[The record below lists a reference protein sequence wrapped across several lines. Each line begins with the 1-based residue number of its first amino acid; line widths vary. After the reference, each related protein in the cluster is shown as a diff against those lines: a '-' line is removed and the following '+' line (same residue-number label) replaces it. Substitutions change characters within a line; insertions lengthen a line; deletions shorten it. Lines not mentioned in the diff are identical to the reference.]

1 MVEIWRFL
9 ANYFQKKKPYVP
21 VAGLFFVPQ
30 KGKNSP
36 HKKDA
41 G

>member
-1 MVEIWRFL
+1 MVENGDFWPIIF
-9 ANYFQKKKPYVP
+9 KKKPYVHL
-21 VAGLFFVPQ
+21 AGLFFFR
-30 KGKNSP
+30 KNSP